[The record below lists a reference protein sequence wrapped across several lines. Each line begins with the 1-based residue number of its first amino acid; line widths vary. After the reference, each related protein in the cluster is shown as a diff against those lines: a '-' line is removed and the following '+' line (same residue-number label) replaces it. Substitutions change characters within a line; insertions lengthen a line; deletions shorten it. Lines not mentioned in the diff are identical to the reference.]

1 MKKIVLK
8 DIVQRSNTRPHGD
21 MAAELLTRI
30 RQVPEEGI
38 ARKEKGEKGKGKKV
52 LQEGIRADVFL
63 IPAANVL

>member
-1 MKKIVLK
+1 MKKIVLM

-38 ARKEKGEKGKGKKV
+38 ARKEKGEKGKRCYRKV
-52 LQEGIRADVFL
+52 SEQMFF
-63 IPAANVL
+63 